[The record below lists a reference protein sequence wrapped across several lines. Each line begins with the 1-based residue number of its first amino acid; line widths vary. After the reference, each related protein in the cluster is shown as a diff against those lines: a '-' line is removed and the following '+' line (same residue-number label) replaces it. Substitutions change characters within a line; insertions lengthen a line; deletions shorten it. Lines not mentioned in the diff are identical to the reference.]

1 MSSVR
6 LAPRQRKFAHE
17 YVKNGFNGVQAVLAA
32 GYQMGYNA
40 ACVQSSR
47 LLRKAKIEMAVEEH
61 IKKSKMSADEVI
73 EELSSVAKSDT
84 QISEQSKMK
93 ALEMLAKAH
102 NLVDKR
108 AEQPRESN
116 RSFQLSQAKQS
127 YILAALPDLQLNH
140 PNMPIIEL
148 QQLAEQ
154 SFTAWLDSL
163 NLTPVV
169 TDTVQ

>member
-61 IKKSKMSADEVI
+61 IKKAKMSADEVL
-73 EELSSVAKSDT
+73 EELSSVAKSET
-84 QISEQSKMK
+84 QIDGNQKMK

-108 AEQPRESN
+108 AEQPRDSN
-116 RSFQLSQAKQS
+116 RSTQLHQAKQS
-127 YILAALPDLQLNH
+127 YILAALPQLVINH
-140 PNMPIIEL
+140 PDWPTERL
-148 QQLAEQ
+148 QSEAEQ
-154 SFTAWLDSL
+154 SFQSWFDSL
-163 NLTPVV
+163 NLTPVI
-169 TDTVQ
+169 TEQVQ

>member
-61 IKKSKMSADEVI
+61 IKKAKMSADEVL
-73 EELSSVAKSDT
+73 EELSQVAKSET
-84 QISEQSKMK
+84 QIDGNQKMK

-108 AEQPRESN
+108 AEQPREQS
-116 RSFQLSQAKQS
+116 RSLQLSTAKQS
-127 YILAALPDLQLNH
+127 YILTAISELAQLH
-140 PNMPIIEL
+140 PNMPSIQL
-148 QQLAEQ
+148 QAEAERQ
-154 SFTAWLDSL
+154 FDAWYQSL
-163 NLTPVV
+163 NIDPLV
-169 TDTVQ
+169 TNTVQ